1 MDLIPDTFGIC
12 EGNVERLTIDKK
24 LEKNATIIWFDNYAG
39 YTQQQVLANQPYA
52 IKYAVIRPGKVTVKV
67 MTGNKTYY
75 DSTIVVLNKKPILN
89 LRDTTLCKGQRMQL
103 DAKNPGMKYQWSTGE
118 TTQKIKVQTAGRYWL
133 KVNNG
138 GCVQSD
144 TMNVKVVQG
153 SQPNF
158 GEQVTF
164 CLSDENKVLSIK
176 APPGTKIQWSTG
188 SIYPSLSVTTEGKY
202 WVKTENK
209 SCGEQVDTV
218 KVILKACDCEMLIPN
233 SFTPND
239 DNRNDYF
246 FPVLQCEYSYYT
258 MTIRDK
264 WDNVVFFTDNVN
276 GKWDGKYKGNLCP
289 EGMYTYVIESIE
301 RGSDKRKPPRVGQVS
316 LFR

>member
-1 MDLIPDTFGIC
+1 
-12 EGNVERLTIDKK
+12 
-24 LEKNATIIWFDNYAG
+24 
-39 YTQQQVLANQPYA
+39 VLANQPYA

-67 MTGNKTYY
+67 MMGNKNYL
-75 DSTIVVLNKKPILN
+75 DSTIVVVNKKPILN
-89 LRDTTLCKGQRMQL
+89 LRDTIMCKGQKMLL
-103 DAKNPGMKYQWSTGE
+103 DAKNPGLKYQWSTGE
-118 TTQKIKVQTAGRYWL
+118 TTQKIRIQSGGRYWL
-133 KVNNG
+133 KVFNG
-138 GCVQSD
+138 GCMQSD
-144 TMNVKVVQG
+144 TMNVKVLQG

-158 GEQVTF
+158 GEQATF

-176 APPGTKIQWSTG
+176 TPPGTKIQWSTG
-188 SIYPSLSVTTEGKY
+188 SIYPSLNVTTEGKY

-218 KVILKACDCEMLIPN
+218 RVILKACDCEMLIPN

-246 FPVLQCEYSYYT
+246 YPVLQCDYSYYS
-258 MTIRDK
+258 MTIKDK
-264 WDNVVFFTDNVN
+264 WDNVVFFTDNTN

-289 EGMYTYVIESIE
+289 EGMYTYIIESIE
-301 RGSDKRKPPRVGQVS
+301 KGSDKRKPRAGQVS